1 MKKATLQTV
10 TTPPNY
16 PEVPQVF
23 LTEATMIERKQ
34 KVLKRMQAA
43 GIDTLILYA
52 DKEHGS
58 NFEYLTG
65 FFPRFEEAL
74 LVLTAEGKA
83 DYIMG
88 NENLKMVSHARLAG
102 TLHHCPLFSLP
113 NQPMEA
119 EEDLAQI
126 LATIGIGTSSR
137 IGLVGWKMFTTKGR
151 DPLQMFDLP
160 YFIMEAIQKAAATSE
175 LVNACHLL
183 IGEAGARVE
192 NNANEIAH
200 YEYGA
205 NLAAQG
211 MWAALNKVQPGVKEI
226 ELGAALNQEGQLN
239 NVVTIA
245 AAGER
250 FAYANFYPTQKAVQ
264 LGDPIS
270 LTISYKGGL
279 SSRTGFAIEDGKQ
292 LPEAQADYLEKVVYP
307 YFNAVTTWLEKGKL
321 GTTGGELY
329 EQIENAY
336 PKAAYGWHLNPGHLV
351 ADEEWV
357 ASPIYAGSTE
367 QLTSGMLLQID
378 LIPSIKGYQGT
389 STEEC
394 VLLADEA
401 LKNELATEYPELWVR
416 ISERRRYLQEVLGIQ
431 IHEDILP
438 MSNLVGYLPPFL
450 LAVDQ
455 AVVWQ
460 G

>member
-10 TTPPNY
+10 TSPPDF
-16 PEVPQVF
+16 PGIPPVF
-23 LTEATMIERKQ
+23 LTEETMVERKQ
-34 KVLKRMQAA
+34 KVLQKMQEAA
-43 GIDTLILYA
+43 IDALIIYA

-74 LVLTAEGKA
+74 LVFTAEGKV

-88 NENLKMVSHARLAG
+88 NENLKMVGHARLAG

-119 EEDLAQI
+119 EEDLAKI
-126 LATIGIGTSSR
+126 LKEIGIGANLR
-137 IGLVGWKMFTTKGR
+137 IGLVGWKMFTTKAS
-151 DPLQMFDLP
+151 DPRQMFDLP
-160 YFIMEAIQKAAATSE
+160 YFIMEAIKKAAFDSE
-175 LVNACHLL
+175 LINACHLL
-183 IGEAGARVE
+183 IGAGGARIQ
-192 NNANEIAH
+192 NNANEVAH

-211 MWAALNKVQPGVKEI
+211 MWAALNKIQSGVKEI

-245 AAGER
+245 AAGQR

-264 LGDPIS
+264 LGDPVS
-270 LTISYKGGL
+270 LTVSYKGGL
-279 SSRTGFAIEDGKQ
+279 SSRTGFAITASEE
-292 LPEAQADYLEKVVYP
+292 LPQGQEDYLDKVIYP
-307 YFNAVTTWLEKGKL
+307 YFNAVTTWLETGKL
-321 GTTGGELY
+321 GKTGGELY
-329 EQIENAY
+329 QQIETVY
-336 PKAAYGWHLNPGHLV
+336 PKAEYGWHLNPGHLV

-357 ASPIYAGSTE
+357 ASPIYADSQE
-367 QLTSGMLLQID
+367 PLLSGMLLQID
-378 LIPSIKGYQGT
+378 LIPSVKGYQGT

-394 VLLADEA
+394 VLLADDA
-401 LKNELATEYPELWVR
+401 LKTALADSYPELWAR
-416 ISERRRYLQEVLGIQ
+416 INERRRYIKEVLGIQ

-455 AVVWQ
+455 AVTWQ